1 MWRLDA
7 GIQNVEEDMD
17 EVVEDDEEYD
27 PGSESLLP
35 LTDTA
40 LAVGR
45 IIYILYIV
53 TIIAV
58 CSFILLKDARG
69 QVKKKKE

>member
-17 EVVEDDEEYD
+17 EAVEDEEEYD

-40 LAVGR
+40 LVVGR
-45 IIYILYIV
+45 IIYILYLV
-53 TIIAV
+53 SIIAV
-58 CSFILLKDARG
+58 CSVILLKDTKG
-69 QVKKKKE
+69 HVKKKKE